1 MDTKHFKGFSIVNG
15 TTRIDVNLSRFEQK
29 YKDAQFWLDSQVMTD
44 MVPYMPHQ
52 TGTFIQLTRA
62 RSAAM
67 AGTGQVCAGAPPYG
81 RFLYEGK
88 GMVDEITGS
97 PWARKGA
104 KKVLVGEFGGQTR
117 AKENLTFSNKSATP
131 HWFETAKKRHGKSW
145 ISGVK
150 KRAGGK

>member
-1 MDTKHFKGFSIVNG
+1 
-15 TTRIDVNLSRFEQK
+15 
-29 YKDAQFWLDSQVMTD
+29 
-44 MVPYMPHQ
+44 
-52 TGTFIQLTRA
+52 
-62 RSAAM
+62 M
-67 AGTGQVCAGAPPYG
+67 AGTGQVCAGVPPYG

-88 GMVDEITGS
+88 GMVDELTGS

-117 AKENLTFSNKSATP
+117 AKENLAFSNKSATP

>member
-1 MDTKHFKGFSIVNG
+1 MDTKHFKNFSIVNG
-15 TTRIDVNLSRFEQK
+15 NMKINVDLSRFEQQ
-29 YKDAQFWLDSQVMTD
+29 YKEAQFWLDSQVMND

-88 GMVDEITGS
+88 GMVDELTGS

-104 KKVLVGEFGGQTR
+104 KKVLVSEYGGNTR
-117 AKENLTFSNKSATP
+117 AKENLTYSNKNATP
-131 HWFETAKKRHGKSW
+131 HWFDTAKKRHGKAW
-145 ISGVK
+145 IAGAK
-150 KRAGGK
+150 KRAGGH

>member
-1 MDTKHFKGFSIVNG
+1 
-15 TTRIDVNLSRFEQK
+15 
-29 YKDAQFWLDSQVMTD
+29 
-44 MVPYMPHQ
+44 
-52 TGTFIQLTRA
+52 
-62 RSAAM
+62 M

-88 GMVDEITGS
+88 GMVDELTGS

-104 KKVLVGEFGGQTR
+104 KKVLVSEFGGQTR
-117 AKENLTFSNKSATP
+117 AKENLTFSNKNATP
-131 HWFETAKKRHGKSW
+131 NWFETSKKRHEKSW